1 MRRTILRKL
10 SAGCIV
16 CVMAMVGGVALPCP
30 AQAATEQIPLSSDVP
45 AQIVGGHV
53 LVPLRT
59 IAKSL
64 GATVEWDSG
73 SRQATLALA
82 DRIIRLRVGS
92 KAATTVSGG
101 AESTVNLDAGPI
113 VVGGRALVPV
123 GLIRE
128 AFGAD
133 VVWRPETREVQ
144 VTHQGRSFVVPVP
157 PEQRRAAPPA
167 SATRH
172 RAERTVYIAPY
183 SGRRWHTTRNCWGLS
198 RARSVKPVSL
208 SEARRR
214 GLTPCKICAGG

>member
-30 AQAATEQIPLSSDVP
+30 AQAAMEQIPLSSDVP
-45 AQIVGGHV
+45 ARIVGGHV

-73 SRQATLALA
+73 SRQATLSLA
-82 DRIIRLRVGS
+82 DHIIRLRVGS
-92 KAATTVSGG
+92 KAATTVRGS

-113 VVGGRALVPV
+113 IVRGRALVPLRFI
-123 GLIRE
+123 GE
-128 AFGAD
+128 AFDAD
-133 VVWRPETREVQ
+133 VLWRPQTRQVE
-144 VTHQGRSFVVPVP
+144 VTHQGRCFVLTVPG
-157 PEQRRAAPPA
+157 EQTRAAPRP
-167 SATRH
+167 
-172 RAERTVYIAPY
+172 AERTVYIAPY
-183 SGRRWHTTRNCWGLS
+183 SGRRWHTTPNCWGLS